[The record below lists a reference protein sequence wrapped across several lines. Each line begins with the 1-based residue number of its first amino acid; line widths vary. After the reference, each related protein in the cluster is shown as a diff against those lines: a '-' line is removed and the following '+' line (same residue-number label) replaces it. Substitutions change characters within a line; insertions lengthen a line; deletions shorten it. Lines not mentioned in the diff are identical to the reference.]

1 MTLMVQN
8 ASSSQWTE
16 KYREPAGDGSR
27 DTVNATAALLDLK
40 DWANNTQLLP
50 PYDHLM
56 LFCG

>member
-1 MTLMVQN
+1 MVQN

-27 DTVNATAALLDLK
+27 DTVNTSAALLDLK
-40 DWANNTQLLP
+40 DWVNNTQLLP